1 MAKNIYDPN
10 KRESKQRGMNIIQT
24 SILVIFISDMSA
36 LIMNFYSF
44 EITVII
50 LLSLILTRIL
60 SVEINNDL

>member
-24 SILVIFISDMSA
+24 SILVMFISGVSA

-44 EITVII
+44 EMAVII